1 MYKGYRGRLMSM
13 KENKNVS
20 SLAHI
25 NKCTKCQ
32 KLNPSLHSS
41 ALNNVQNCMFCGN
54 PFYIVKPDKLY
65 IYSKTT

>member
-1 MYKGYRGRLMSM
+1 MYKGYRGRLNAM

-54 PFYIVKPDKLY
+54 PFYIVNSNNIY

>member
-1 MYKGYRGRLMSM
+1 MYKGYRGRLNAM
-13 KENKNVS
+13 KNRTDNNVS

-25 NKCTKCQ
+25 NKCAKCQ

-54 PFYIVKPDKLY
+54 PFYIINSNKYK
-65 IYSKTT
+65 